1 MWLCVFL
8 GGGGGDFFQFSL
20 VHIFH
25 SNLFSLTHH
34 FTEVKCLCV
43 CGGWGIALLSPF
55 SFEVAMCLGGGGLH
69 CCNHFL
75 ELKFLCVVCV
85 WGGGG
90 GTCIRLL
97 LGCALMVGPQHDMPN
112 QTSDFRLQTLYP

>member
-1 MWLCVFL
+1 M
-8 GGGGGDFFQFSL
+8 G
-20 VHIFH
+20 
-25 SNLFSLTHH
+25 
-34 FTEVKCLCV
+34 
-43 CGGWGIALLSPF
+43 GGWGIALLSPF

-90 GTCIRLL
+90 
-97 LGCALMVGPQHDMPN
+97 ALV
-112 QTSDFRLQTLYP
+112 SDFYLDVL